1 MQPGRSGTN
10 FTKKAGRRSITI
22 TGEDS
27 PQENTQKINDLT
39 LYVTFMLHICS
50 VSLENNLFFVD
61 YFTFVNSSVTLI
73 NNYTTSMANSN
84 VTTESGGRQNMFP
97 TETRPYIDESV
108 SYDSYPQNAEKVNGR
123 WAMIGLVAL
132 VGAYVSTGQII
143 PGIF

>member
-1 MQPGRSGTN
+1 MIQ
-10 FTKKAGRRSITI
+10 
-22 TGEDS
+22 
-27 PQENTQKINDLT
+27 
-39 LYVTFMLHICS
+39 ICS
-50 VSLENNLFFVD
+50 KYLETNSILA
-61 YFTFVNSSVTLI
+61 YSFTFVNSSVTLV
-73 NNYTTSMANSN
+73 NNYTISMANSN

-108 SYDSYPQNAEKVNGR
+108 SYGSYPQNAEKVNGR

>member
-1 MQPGRSGTN
+1 MERTSEKRLDRGQSPLRI
-10 FTKKAGRRSITI
+10 RIPRQETI
-22 TGEDS
+22 
-27 PQENTQKINDLT
+27 QKIKYLS
-39 LYVTFMLHICS
+39 LYATVLLHICS
-50 VSLENNLFFVD
+50 INLENNLFFAN

-73 NNYTTSMANSN
+73 NNYTILMANSN

>member
-1 MQPGRSGTN
+1 M
-10 FTKKAGRRSITI
+10 
-22 TGEDS
+22 
-27 PQENTQKINDLT
+27 
-39 LYVTFMLHICS
+39 LYLCS
-50 VSLENNLFFVD
+50 KYLENKLISAK
-61 YFTFVNSSVTLI
+61 YFTFVNSSVTLV
-73 NNYTTSMANSN
+73 NNYTILMANSN

>member
-1 MQPGRSGTN
+1 MERTSPKRVDRGLPPLRIKIPRQE
-10 FTKKAGRRSITI
+10 TI
-22 TGEDS
+22 
-27 PQENTQKINDLT
+27 QKINYLT
-39 LYVTFMLHICS
+39 LYATILLHICNIY
-50 VSLENNLFFVD
+50 LENNLFLTN

-123 WAMIGLVAL
+123 WAMVGLVAL

>member
-1 MQPGRSGTN
+1 
-10 FTKKAGRRSITI
+10 
-22 TGEDS
+22 
-27 PQENTQKINDLT
+27 
-39 LYVTFMLHICS
+39 MLQLCNNY
-50 VSLENNLFFVD
+50 LENHLISAK
-61 YFTFVNSSVTLI
+61 YFTFIKSSVTLV
-73 NNYTTSMANSN
+73 NNYITSMANSN

-108 SYDSYPQNAEKVNGR
+108 SYDSHPQNAEKVNGR

>member
-1 MQPGRSGTN
+1 MRILV
-10 FTKKAGRRSITI
+10 KKIF
-22 TGEDS
+22 
-27 PQENTQKINDLT
+27 QKVNYLT
-39 LYVTFMLHICS
+39 LYVTIVLRICS
-50 VSLENNLFFVD
+50 IYLENNLFLAF

-73 NNYTTSMANSN
+73 NNYTIQMANSN

>member
-1 MQPGRSGTN
+1 
-10 FTKKAGRRSITI
+10 
-22 TGEDS
+22 
-27 PQENTQKINDLT
+27 
-39 LYVTFMLHICS
+39 
-50 VSLENNLFFVD
+50 
-61 YFTFVNSSVTLI
+61 
-73 NNYTTSMANSN
+73 MANSN

-143 PGIF
+143 PGIFNDSTFRFPSRNCILYSHPRCLSNQAISKRKFKLFIF

>member
-1 MQPGRSGTN
+1 ME
-10 FTKKAGRRSITI
+10 I
-22 TGEDS
+22 
-27 PQENTQKINDLT
+27 
-39 LYVTFMLHICS
+39 YVTVLLHKRNIYP
-50 VSLENNLFFVD
+50 ENNLISALC
-61 YFTFVNSSVTLI
+61 FTFINSSVTI
-73 NNYTTSMANSN
+73 VNNYITSMANSN

-132 VGAYVSTGQII
+132 LGAYVSTGQII

>member
-1 MQPGRSGTN
+1 
-10 FTKKAGRRSITI
+10 
-22 TGEDS
+22 
-27 PQENTQKINDLT
+27 
-39 LYVTFMLHICS
+39 MLHLCS
-50 VSLENNLFFVD
+50 KYLENNLISAN

-73 NNYTTSMANSN
+73 NNYTTSMANSS

-97 TETRPYIDESV
+97 TETRPYIDEAV

>member
-1 MQPGRSGTN
+1 MLCLWCQGN
-10 FTKKAGRRSITI
+10 KKAIPKNNYLI
-22 TGEDS
+22 V
-27 PQENTQKINDLT
+27 
-39 LYVTFMLHICS
+39 YVTFTLQLCS
-50 VSLENNLFFVD
+50 EFLENDLISAQ

-73 NNYTTSMANSN
+73 NNYTISMANSN

>member
-1 MQPGRSGTN
+1 MDRVPHEYRQGFIARK
-10 FTKKAGRRSITI
+10 FQKTK
-22 TGEDS
+22 
-27 PQENTQKINDLT
+27 T
-39 LYVTFMLHICS
+39 LICYVTEMLHKS
-50 VSLENNLFFVD
+50 NTYLGNKLNSSK

-73 NNYTTSMANSN
+73 NNYIISMANSN

-123 WAMIGLVAL
+123 WAMIGFIAL

>member
-1 MQPGRSGTN
+1 MARTSPKRLDRGLPPIRIKIPRQE
-10 FTKKAGRRSITI
+10 TI
-22 TGEDS
+22 
-27 PQENTQKINDLT
+27 QKINYLT
-39 LYVTFMLHICS
+39 LYATILLHICS
-50 VSLENNLFFVD
+50 IYLENNSFLTN

-73 NNYTTSMANSN
+73 NNYTNSMANSN

>member
-1 MQPGRSGTN
+1 MQ
-10 FTKKAGRRSITI
+10 
-22 TGEDS
+22 
-27 PQENTQKINDLT
+27 
-39 LYVTFMLHICS
+39 HICS
-50 VSLENNLFFVD
+50 KNLENYLISA
-61 YFTFVNSSVTLI
+61 YCFTLVNSSVTLF
-73 NNYTTSMANSN
+73 NNYINSMANSN

>member
-1 MQPGRSGTN
+1 MWHLCN
-10 FTKKAGRRSITI
+10 K
-22 TGEDS
+22 
-27 PQENTQKINDLT
+27 
-39 LYVTFMLHICS
+39 Y
-50 VSLENNLFFVD
+50 LENNLILAK
-61 YFTFVNSSVTLI
+61 YFTLFNSSVTLV
-73 NNYTTSMANSN
+73 NNYIISMANSN

-123 WAMIGLVAL
+123 WAMIGLIAL

>member
-1 MQPGRSGTN
+1 MKILRL
-10 FTKKAGRRSITI
+10 
-22 TGEDS
+22 
-27 PQENTQKINDLT
+27 ENTQKINYLT
-39 LYVTFMLHICS
+39 LYETILLHLCSIC
-50 VSLENNLFFVD
+50 LGNNLFLSL
-61 YFTFVNSSVTLI
+61 YFTLINSCVTLI
-73 NNYTTSMANSN
+73 NNYTTLMVNSN

-108 SYDSYPQNAEKVNGR
+108 SYESYPQNAEKVNGR

>member
-1 MQPGRSGTN
+1 MDN
-10 FTKKAGRRSITI
+10 
-22 TGEDS
+22 
-27 PQENTQKINDLT
+27 
-39 LYVTFMLHICS
+39 
-50 VSLENNLFFVD
+50 

-73 NNYTTSMANSN
+73 NNYFTSMANSN

-97 TETRPYIDESV
+97 TETRPYIDDSV
-108 SYDSYPQNAEKVNGR
+108 SYDSYPKNAEKVNGR